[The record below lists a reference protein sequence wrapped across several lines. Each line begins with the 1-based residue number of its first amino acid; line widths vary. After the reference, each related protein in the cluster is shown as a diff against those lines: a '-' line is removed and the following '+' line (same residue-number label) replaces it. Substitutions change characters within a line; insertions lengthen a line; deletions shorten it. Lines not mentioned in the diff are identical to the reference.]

1 MSNFINTVLA
11 ICLSFVLLVVA
22 PLTFTTVSNY
32 DTAKRLIHNDTTTFL
47 DTIHDKGFINGQD
60 ISDYALKVNT
70 HGILVTVDVDAYAM
84 NASTNLEGVPI
95 IIKTLKNGDLE
106 ELAVEEAVYLN
117 KGDIVQIKIKEV
129 GTSPVRHM
137 MYRILNLDTGAFEY
151 SMATSIQ

>member
-1 MSNFINTVLA
+1 MANFVNTVIA

-22 PLTFTTVSNY
+22 PLTYTTVSSY

-47 DTIHDKGFINGQD
+47 DIIHDKGFVNGQD

-70 HGILVTVDVDAYAM
+70 HGILVSVDVDAYAM
-84 NASTNLEGVPI
+84 NASTNLDGVPI

-106 ELAVEEAVYLN
+106 ELAVEESVYFN
-117 KGDIVQIKIKEV
+117 KGDIIQVKIKEV

-137 MYRILNLDTGAFEY
+137 LYRILNLDTGAFEY
-151 SMATSIQ
+151 TMASSVQ